1 MMEAKNLFCAKCGK
15 QLSSIYEMDRGQCFT
30 CFESIKQE
38 SNQNDF
44 LCWSCGKS
52 IASMNEIA
60 QGVCHNCKA
69 AIIRK
74 LR

>member
-1 MMEAKNLFCAKCGK
+1 MEANYLFCARCGK
-15 QLSSIYEMDRGQCFT
+15 QLSSIYEIDRGQCIT
-30 CFESIKQE
+30 CLE
-38 SNQNDF
+38 SNKPMNNEHDF
-44 LCWSCGKS
+44 LCWSCGKN